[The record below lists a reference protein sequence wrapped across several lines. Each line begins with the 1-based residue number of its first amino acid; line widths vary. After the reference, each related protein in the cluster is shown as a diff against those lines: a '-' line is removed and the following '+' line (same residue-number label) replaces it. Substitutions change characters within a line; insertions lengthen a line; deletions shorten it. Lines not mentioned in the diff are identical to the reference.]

1 MKHTKTLA
9 MLLSLALAGGFT
21 ACDSDDDL
29 RQALSQPNVAQND
42 ASYQSLSFSW
52 EKVDNAVQYGY
63 RLIAPNGRAVKSDVT
78 KKT

>member
-9 MLLSLALAGGFT
+9 MLLSLALAGGLT

-29 RQALSQPNVAQND
+29 RQALSQPDVAQSG

-52 EKVDNAVQYGY
+52 EKVDNAVQYG
-63 RLIAPNGRAVKSDVT
+63 
-78 KKT
+78 